1 MPKYNAGVSFITEN
15 DGMNCFMTFIL
26 HFFYSRSLLVGRLG
40 VGGANHRLLPN
51 SSRVTTERF
60 GRSRCN
66 VSHPLAQP
74 AGCLHRGILCT
85 TLCKKRTCQV
95 KKKNR
100 TTAWRQRRSNGA
112 KRISSSSR
120 FGRYAFRPNW
130 IIT

>member
-95 KKKNR
+95 KKK
-100 TTAWRQRRSNGA
+100 TERQHGDRDA
-112 KRISSSSR
+112 QM
-120 FGRYAFRPNW
+120 APNALARQAASEDMHLDL
-130 IIT
+130 IGS